1 MKILQVIEFFT
12 PKRGG
17 SVNSVYN
24 LSKGLAKNGHEVTIV
39 TTDFEFD
46 KDYAKS
52 IENEHITIIPFH
64 FVANIASFL
73 VTPSMKKWL
82 KENMKDFDIVH
93 MHNFRTYQ
101 NSVVHRYAKKYN
113 VRYILQAHGS
123 VIPFFSR
130 IVYKKVFDFVWGKS
144 ILRTSSRFIAV
155 SNNEATQYRKMGVYP
170 EKIIV
175 IPNGI
180 PLLSNIEKI
189 YEKGFFRKKYNIS
202 DDFLILYLGRL
213 HKIKGIDFLIQ
224 AFKKLT
230 YNISNIHLAIVGPDD
245 GYYSTMIETIKNNR
259 LEDKITVIGYLDGTE
274 KYAAY
279 SDADVFV
286 YPSKYEIFGI
296 SPFEAIQFDT
306 PVIVSDG
313 CGCGEF
319 VKAANCGKV
328 VRYNDIDDLVE
339 NIQLLIDNDH
349 FSNGFIENGKKFIAD
364 NLTWEKIVKNVEEI
378 YKELHM
384 EKIKC

>member
-24 LSKGLAKNGHEVTIV
+24 LSKGLAKNGHEVTII

-46 KDYAKS
+46 EEYAKS
-52 IENEHITIIPFH
+52 IEKEHVTVIPFH
-64 FVANIASFL
+64 CAANIASFL
-73 VTPSMKKWL
+73 VSPSIKKWL
-82 KENMKDFDIVH
+82 KANIKDFDIVH

-101 NSVVHRYAKKYN
+101 NSVVCRYAKKN
-113 VRYILQAHGS
+113 SVCYILQAHGS
-123 VIPFFSR
+123 VKPFFAR
-130 IVYKKVFDFVWGKS
+130 ILFKKIFDVVWGKR

-155 SNNEATQYRKMGVYP
+155 SKNEATQYREMGIKS
-170 EKIIV
+170 EKIFV

-180 PLLSNIEKI
+180 QLLSDIEKI
-189 YEKGFFRKKYNIS
+189 HEKGYFRKKYKIS

-213 HKIKGIDFLIQ
+213 HNIKGIDFLIQ
-224 AFKKLT
+224 AFEKLT
-230 YNISNIHLAIVGPDD
+230 SRVSHIHLAIIGPDD
-245 GYYSTMIETIKNNR
+245 GYYTTIIDTIKKFK
-259 LEDKITVIGYLDGTE
+259 LEDKITVIGFLDGAE

-319 VKAANCGKV
+319 VEAANCGKI
-328 VRYNDIDDLVE
+328 VRYNDIDNLVE
-339 NIQLLIDNDH
+339 NIQLLIDNDKL
-349 FSNGFIENGKKFIAD
+349 STCFIENGKKFIAD
-364 NLTWEKIVKNVEEI
+364 NLTWDNI
-378 YKELHM
+378 
-384 EKIKC
+384 IKRIERVYEVCRQS